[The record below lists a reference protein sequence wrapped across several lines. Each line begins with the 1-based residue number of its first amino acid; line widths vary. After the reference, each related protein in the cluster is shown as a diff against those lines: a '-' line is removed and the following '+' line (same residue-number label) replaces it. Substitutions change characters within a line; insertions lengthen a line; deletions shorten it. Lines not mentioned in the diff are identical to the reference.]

1 MIAYLKA
8 IVRLKGKGRQ
18 GIGLEVFRA
27 EAAEDEDV
35 DLTQSE
41 EESIGE
47 VSASTAIMRVYEEIG
62 EDFFTGKGITAKK
75 FAKQLDEL
83 GAGIKHL
90 NVHIN
95 CLGGDCFTAQA
106 IHNIIRDYSC
116 EKRTSYIDGVCAS
129 AATVIACASDE
140 VVARS
145 NTNYMVHLPWAVC
158 IGNSSAMRDAANQ
171 LDTLTIPIVNVY
183 KDQVKGRIREAKIR
197 ALMEAE
203 TWMTAEEAMDYGFV
217 DKIKGRINP
226 IARVNNNLMINGKLL
241 DVGKYHYQNIPD
253 YPVMK
258 KGNNEMVET
267 DKPLTK
273 EDLEK
278 SAPGLMDTVRAEARK
293 AERDRLV
300 ALEAMKPRNG
310 PNELIDLIEAAKADG
325 RQPQDIAMECYNIS
339 KTTNLMYSRLDA
351 MRKDGEFSVPAG
363 DAPSSKTETKSEKG
377 AGLLAK
383 AFAAQRK
390 EVNHG
395 KSGTVR

>member
-158 IGNSSAMRDAANQ
+158 IGNSAAMRDAAQQ

-253 YPVMK
+253 YPIVE
-258 KGNNEMVET
+258 KGNNDMVE
-267 DKPLTK
+267 KANPIPITK
-273 EDLEK
+273 EMIVKDYPDIL
-278 SAPGLMDTVRAEARK
+278 AAIADEARK
-293 AERDRLV
+293 AERDRLA
-300 ALEAMKPRNG
+300 ALEAMKPKNG
-310 PNELIDLIEAAKADG
+310 PKELVDLIEAAKADG
-325 RQPQDIAMECYNIS
+325 KQPQDIAMECFNIAKS
-339 KTTNLMYSRLDA
+339 QSIEDTRLGA
-351 MRKDGEFSVPAG
+351 MRRDGNFSIAAG
-363 DAPSSKTETKSEKG
+363 DAPSSKVETKTEKG

-383 AFAAQRK
+383 AFAAHRERK
-390 EVNHG
+390 
-395 KSGTVR
+395 